1 MDIPLGGW
9 LFLFA
14 ASRSNWSSEHW
25 FSQRKKKQEKK
36 NLKARTRINNKLKLH
51 VTPGLGIESG
61 PQWWEA
67 STLPAPYL
75 FDITSKYNAANS
87 AKKENWMAFY
97 SLL

>member
-1 MDIPLGGW
+1 MAL
-9 LFLFA
+9 LV
-14 ASRSNWSSEHW
+14 RSFQVELE
-25 FSQRKKKQEKK
+25 FKTLAFVEGEKQEKK

-67 STLPAPYL
+67 STLPAPHL

>member
-1 MDIPLGGW
+1 MAL
-9 LFLFA
+9 LV
-14 ASRSNWSSEHW
+14 RSFQVELE
-25 FSQRKKKQEKK
+25 FRTLVFVEREKQEKK

-67 STLPAPYL
+67 STLPVPHL
-75 FDITSKYNAANS
+75 VDVTSKYNAANC
-87 AKKENWMAFY
+87 AKKENCMAFY

>member
-1 MDIPLGGW
+1 MRFRTLV
-9 LFLFA
+9 FA
-14 ASRSNWSSEHW
+14 EGE
-25 FSQRKKKQEKK
+25 KQAKK

-67 STLPAPYL
+67 STLPVPHL

-87 AKKENWMAFY
+87 AKKENCMAFY

>member
-1 MDIPLGGW
+1 MGG
-9 LFLFA
+9 
-14 ASRSNWSSEHW
+14 SSQLPGRIGVQNIG
-25 FSQRKKKQEKK
+25 FCRGRKTGEK

-67 STLPAPYL
+67 GTLPAPHL

-87 AKKENWMAFY
+87 AKKENCMAFY

>member
-1 MDIPLGGW
+1 MALLVHNFQVELEFRTLVFVEG
-9 LFLFA
+9 
-14 ASRSNWSSEHW
+14 E
-25 FSQRKKKQEKK
+25 KQEKK

-67 STLPAPYL
+67 GTLPAPHL
-75 FDITSKYNAANS
+75 FDVTSKYSTANCI
-87 AKKENWMAFY
+87 KKENCMAFY

>member
-1 MDIPLGGW
+1 MALRSFQVE
-9 LFLFA
+9 LEFRTLVFA
-14 ASRSNWSSEHW
+14 EGE
-25 FSQRKKKQEKK
+25 KQEKK

-61 PQWWEA
+61 LQWWEA
-67 STLPAPYL
+67 GTLPAPHL

-87 AKKENWMAFY
+87 AKKENCMAFY

>member
-1 MDIPLGGW
+1 MAL
-9 LFLFA
+9 LVRSFQVELEFRTLVFA
-14 ASRSNWSSEHW
+14 EGE
-25 FSQRKKKQEKK
+25 KQEKK

-67 STLPAPYL
+67 SILPAPYL
-75 FDITSKYNAANS
+75 FDITSKYSAANCI
-87 AKKENWMAFY
+87 KKENCMAFY